1 MTLENLKMTPEQVT
15 VQMLMALQCIDSQ
28 VRPTEEYCTRMK
40 SVHNSVVG
48 HNGVETTL
56 KRLKV

>member
-1 MTLENLKMTPEQVT
+1 MTPEQVT

-28 VRPTEEYCTRMK
+28 VRPTEEHCTRMK